1 MVAKTLHAFLVF
13 GWSMNS
19 AMDQSNANANA
30 NVESLQNK
38 CTLNTPLFLSKHQQ
52 IENNNKMILVQ
63 TLLEQ
68 FEFK

>member
-1 MVAKTLHAFLVF
+1 MK
-13 GWSMNS
+13 S

-30 NVESLQNK
+30 ESLQKK

-52 IENNNKMILVQ
+52 IENNNKTILVQ

>member
-30 NVESLQNK
+30 ESLQNK

-52 IENNNKMILVQ
+52 IENNNKTILVQ

>member
-1 MVAKTLHAFLVF
+1 
-13 GWSMNS
+13 MNS
-19 AMDQSNANANA
+19 AMDQTNANANA
-30 NVESLQNK
+30 NAESLQNK

-52 IENNNKMILVQ
+52 IENNNKTILVQ